1 MKGTYAVAAM
11 VRNLQQA
18 HTAFARAGEVEGTQ
32 RGTQSSMQRA
42 QGTQDTQRA
51 GVALTGT

>member
-18 HTAFARAGEVEGTQ
+18 HTAFVRAGKHEKGR
-32 RGTQSSMQRA
+32 RGALDMQGSRKGLVG
-42 QGTQDTQRA
+42 Q
-51 GVALTGT
+51 